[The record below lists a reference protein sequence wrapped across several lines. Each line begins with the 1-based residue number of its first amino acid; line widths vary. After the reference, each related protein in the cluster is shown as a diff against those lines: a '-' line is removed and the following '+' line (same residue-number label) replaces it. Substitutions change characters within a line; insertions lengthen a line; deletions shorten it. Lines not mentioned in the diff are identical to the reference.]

1 MYDFHML
8 KKIARGYKKYFSSAA
23 KVLLLLV
30 ACTLLGAAIVYPLWF
45 FATSSPA
52 AYTITTLIIIALI
65 LSFLL
70 IKKIKKAGIT
80 ADITP
85 HTLRHSFA
93 AHLVENGADLKSVQE
108 MLGHSDISTT
118 QIYANMNHNRIRDVY
133 TKAHP
138 RG

>member
-1 MYDFHML
+1 ML

-23 KVLLLLV
+23 KVLLLLA
-30 ACTLLGAAIVYPLWF
+30 ACTLLGATIVYPLWF

-80 ADITP
+80 ASLLT
-85 HTLRHSFA
+85 A
-93 AHLVENGADLKSVQE
+93 ARILTVILGLYAAIELVLHGKRFLALPVLFL
-108 MLGHSDISTT
+108 MI
-118 QIYANMNHNRIRDVY
+118 IVY
-133 TKAHP
+133 GVLTFGREKK
-138 RG
+138 

>member
-1 MYDFHML
+1 ML

-23 KVLLLLV
+23 KVLLLLA

-45 FATSSPA
+45 FATSSPV

-80 ADITP
+80 ASLLT
-85 HTLRHSFA
+85 A
-93 AHLVENGADLKSVQE
+93 ARILTVILGLYAAIELVLHGKRFLALPVLFL
-108 MLGHSDISTT
+108 MI
-118 QIYANMNHNRIRDVY
+118 IVY
-133 TKAHP
+133 GVLTFGREKK
-138 RG
+138 

>member
-23 KVLLLLV
+23 KVLLLLA

-45 FATSSPA
+45 FATSSPV

-80 ADITP
+80 ASLLT
-85 HTLRHSFA
+85 A
-93 AHLVENGADLKSVQE
+93 ARILTVILGLYAAIELVLHGKRFLALPVLFL
-108 MLGHSDISTT
+108 MI
-118 QIYANMNHNRIRDVY
+118 IVY
-133 TKAHP
+133 GVLTFGREKK
-138 RG
+138 